1 MSWISR
7 TFSKAQSPEKPRL
20 PKTHRT
26 RLAHD
31 YEFRVQAISGRTG
44 GESSF
49 HLMAPVCS
57 CITFLIRQMI
67 TFSEAIA
74 KLGQVP
80 SSNVDET
87 YAALLTQIA
96 PETRGLSIHVSP
108 QQDIMATISRDFIGG
123 LPDGDVKL
131 AVMDDISRVDDLH
144 KRVNRTFFGRT
155 R

>member
-20 PKTHRT
+20 PK
-26 RLAHD
+26 LIEQVAHD
-31 YEFRVQAISGRTG
+31 YEFRVQQFGTYQRRIEFPSDGSSLQLHYISDQTDDNY
-44 GESSF
+44 
-49 HLMAPVCS
+49 
-57 CITFLIRQMI
+57 
-67 TFSEAIA
+67 EAIA

-108 QQDIMATISRDFIGG
+108 QQDIMATISRDFLGG